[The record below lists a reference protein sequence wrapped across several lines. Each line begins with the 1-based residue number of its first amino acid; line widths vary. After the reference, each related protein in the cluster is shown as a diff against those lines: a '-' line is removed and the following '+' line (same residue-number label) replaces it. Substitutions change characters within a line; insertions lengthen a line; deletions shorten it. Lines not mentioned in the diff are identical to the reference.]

1 MHIHF
6 NRTYKMATAS
16 APSFTPSASEPRR
29 HQIGGIGAYK
39 DLGAVSFSKE
49 TELNGTDKFKPAS
62 FPAYLP
68 TWDNEK
74 DLPNGKYVNH
84 SIEGRL
90 AKSNDGHLII
100 STQPC

>member
-1 MHIHF
+1 
-6 NRTYKMATAS
+6 MATAS

-74 DLPNGKYVNH
+74 DLPNGKYVNDDF
-84 SIEGRL
+84 IEERY
-90 AKSNDGHLII
+90 ARSNDSHLIVFI
-100 STQPC
+100 SI